1 MDSAQIERI
10 VQNVLSKLKG
20 EPSSPSSQTPFSVEG
35 KLLTEADVLRAAARE
50 VREIAVPPGVLVTP
64 LARDTLKE
72 KEIALVPSS
81 STRQADGERG
91 REGDSPSPPH
101 PLSPSGGSGSEGAI
115 ALGADHGGYEMKEA
129 IKRALQEQGRT
140 IRDFGA
146 FSSDSVDYPDFA
158 LKVAEAVADG
168 TCRTGIMV
176 DGAGFASAMV
186 ANKVP
191 GILAAT
197 CWDLFTARLA
207 REHVGANVLTLGGKV
222 LGSALALEMVK
233 VWLETPFAGGRHQRR
248 TDKILEV
255 EEKYSRK

>member
-1 MDSAQIERI
+1 MDTAQIERI
-10 VQNVLSKLKG
+10 VQKVLTKLEG
-20 EPSSPSSQTPFSVEG
+20 DRESPLSQATISVVG
-35 KLLTEADVLRAAARE
+35 KLLTEEDVLRAAAHE
-50 VREIAVPPGVLVTP
+50 VREIVVPPGVLVTP

-72 KEIALVPSS
+72 KEIALIPSS
-81 STRQADGERG
+81 SIHRGESENG
-91 REGDSPSPPH
+91 SREAN
-101 PLSPSGGSGSEGAI
+101 SEDNGII

-146 FSSDSVDYPDFA
+146 FSSESADYPDFA

-168 TCRTGIMV
+168 ACHTGIMV

-222 LGSALALEMVK
+222 IGSALALEMVN

-248 TDKILEV
+248 TDKIWKV
-255 EEKYSRK
+255 EEKYAGSA

>member
-1 MDSAQIERI
+1 MDSAQLERI

-20 EPSSPSSQTPFSVEG
+20 EPPPPSSQATFSEEE
-35 KLLTEADVLRAAARE
+35 KLLTEADVLRAATRN
-50 VREIAVPPGVLVTP
+50 VREIAVAPGVIVTP

-72 KEIALVPSS
+72 KGIALI
-81 STRQADGERG
+81 
-91 REGDSPSPPH
+91 PSPCARQGEPE
-101 PLSPSGGSGSEGAI
+101 SGSMEVNSDGSGII

-129 IKRALQEQGRT
+129 IKRALQEEGRT
-140 IRDFGA
+140 VRDFGA
-146 FSSDSVDYPDFA
+146 FSTESADYPDFA

-197 CWDLFTARLA
+197 CWDLFTVRLA

-222 LGSALALEMVK
+222 LGPALALEMVK

-248 TDKILEV
+248 TDKIWKV

>member
-1 MDSAQIERI
+1 MDSALIERI

-20 EPSSPSSQTPFSVEG
+20 EPSPPPSQATISVVG
-35 KLLTEADVLRAAARE
+35 KLLTETDVLRAAAQDI
-50 VREIAVPPGVLVTP
+50 REIVVSPGVIVTP

-72 KEIALVPSS
+72 KGIALVPPSS
-81 STRQADGERG
+81 IRQGESENG
-91 REGDSPSPPH
+91 SREANFD
-101 PLSPSGGSGSEGAI
+101 GSGII

-129 IKRALQEQGRT
+129 IKRALGEEGRT
-140 IRDFGA
+140 VRDFGA
-146 FSSDSVDYPDFA
+146 FSSESADYPDFA

-168 TCRTGIMV
+168 TCHTGIMV

-222 LGSALALEMVK
+222 IGSALALEMVK

-248 TDKILEV
+248 TDKIRKV

>member
-10 VQNVLSKLKG
+10 VQKVLSELEG
-20 EPSSPSSQTPFSVEG
+20 DRESPPSQATISLVG
-35 KLLTEADVLRAAARE
+35 KLLTEADVLRAAAQE
-50 VREIAVPPGVLVTP
+50 VREIVVPPGVIVTP

-81 STRQADGERG
+81 STGQGESENG
-91 REGDSPSPPH
+91 SREINSD
-101 PLSPSGGSGSEGAI
+101 GSGII

-129 IKRALQEQGRT
+129 IKRALQEEGRT
-140 IRDFGA
+140 VRDFGA
-146 FSSDSVDYPDFA
+146 FSSESADYPDFA

-168 TCRTGIMV
+168 TCGTGIMV

-222 LGSALALEMVK
+222 IGSALALEMVK

-248 TDKILEV
+248 TDKIWKV